1 MSLPDAHRHIVLAAK
16 HSIRERKRG
25 HYREKLENQQIW
37 IDVISLIVGAL
48 IVTQTIVELAGELVY
63 IKIVPK
69 WILRTKGE
77 FV

>member
-1 MSLPDAHRHIVLAAK
+1 M
-16 HSIRERKRG
+16 G

-37 IDVISLIVGAL
+37 IYVISLIVGAL
-48 IVTQTIVELAGELVY
+48 IVTQTIVELVGELVY

-69 WILRTKGE
+69 WILRNKGE